1 MITWLPGP
9 LGSTVKLMVVSRP
22 STDPSTTCRRGGS
35 WLVTS
40 KIRSNARLLRL
51 RVLAKFG
58 ADLDR
63 AAANDLGPLHVGI
76 PFSKPALI
84 RYVRERFVHR
94 WAHVRGFAESTHD
107 NSLSGR
113 ASTQCRQ

>member
-1 MITWLPGP
+1 MSTWRVMAGDLEDQVECPVIA
-9 LGSTVKLMVVSRP
+9 L
-22 STDPSTTCRRGGS
+22 
-35 WLVTS
+35 
-40 KIRSNARLLRL
+40 A
-51 RVLAKFG
+51 VLAKFG

-94 WAHVRGFAESTHD
+94 
-107 NSLSGR
+107 
-113 ASTQCRQ
+113 